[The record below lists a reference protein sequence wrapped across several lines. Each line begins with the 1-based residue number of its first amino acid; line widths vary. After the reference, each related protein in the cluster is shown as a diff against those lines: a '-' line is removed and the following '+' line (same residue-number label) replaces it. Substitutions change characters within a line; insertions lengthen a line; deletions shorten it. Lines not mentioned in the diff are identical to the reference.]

1 MIPDVQKLMEMEAAV
16 PCRSKYSSPL
26 HTMTWDSYHSLED
39 MYSYLDYLEN
49 KYDYIRTEVIGKS
62 YEGRDM
68 RVLKVCRVAC
78 GYRPA
83 VWVDGGIHAR
93 EFISP
98 AVVTWMI
105 REIVENDADHPDMTE
120 RVDWHILVCHNPDG
134 YAFARKEDRN
144 WRKTS

>member
-39 MYSYLDYLEN
+39 MYSYLDYLETT
-49 KYDYIRTEVIGKS
+49 YDFVSTEVIGQS
-62 YEGRDM
+62 YEERDM
-68 RVLKVCRVAC
+68 RLAKVCRGGC
-78 GYRPA
+78 GDKPS

-93 EFISP
+93 EWISP
-98 AVVTWMI
+98 AAVTWML

-120 RVDWHILVCHNPDG
+120 LVDWYILPSMNPDG
-134 YAFARKEDRN
+134 YAYSREHDRM
-144 WRKTS
+144 WRKTR